1 MSIEAREWA
10 KTVTG
15 LSATQKSVLKEIAD
29 RFNEGE
35 ERAWPSTGRIAQD
48 TGLDRSTVVRAL
60 RVLEGKGLIIR
71 IRRTDIDNGG
81 YLSNQYLLPQYR
93 AVATAQPA
101 SVKVWRG
108 YYADGSRFEEIE
120 EAHYPEQTS
129 SPPQENDLGDLYASL
144 VKHVD
149 DVA

>member
-1 MSIEAREWA
+1 MSIEARDWA
-10 KTVTG
+10 KTITG

-35 ERAWPSTGRIAQD
+35 GLAWPSTGRIAKD

-60 RVLEGKGLIIR
+60 RVLEGKKLIIR
-71 IRRTDIDNGG
+71 IRRTDVDTGG

-93 AVATAQPA
+93 PVADVQPT
-101 SVKVWRG
+101 SVKVQRWFDF
-108 YYADGSRFEEIE
+108 DGTRVQEIE
-120 EAHYPEQTS
+120 DRNYPEQIS
-129 SPPQENDLGDLYASL
+129 SPPQESHLGDLYASL
-144 VKHVD
+144 VKHID